1 MILASGATIRPVDP
15 SGDLPAVRE
24 LLRACDLADVGEPDH
39 LDALVAEAW
48 RSDALRG
55 AWLAHDGHGELV
67 AYLELE
73 SGDPSSSFES
83 YCAIHPLQRE
93 SPLRRDLL
101 RFLIERAHD
110 RATGSDVVLRLS
122 GSSGE
127 AGLATDAD
135 AEGFRHARV
144 FWHMVRD
151 LDPRE
156 TPGDPP
162 EGVSI
167 RVARDPEDDRA
178 IHAVLEESFRGHFG
192 LEPMTFERFLSEFKD
207 DRYDV
212 SLVAIAE
219 EDGEPV
225 GVAASWDIDG
235 LGWVGDL
242 GVLPGVR
249 GRGIGV
255 ALLRTS
261 FSLLADRGLTRVRL
275 NVDSGN
281 ETGAT
286 RLYER
291 VGLRV
296 HRAFDVYEMR
306 LPSG

>member
-1 MILASGATIRPVDP
+1 MILPNGARVRPVDP

-24 LLRACDLADVGEPDH
+24 LVRACDLEDVGEPDH

-55 AWLAHDGHGELV
+55 AWLGHDDHGELV
-67 AYLELE
+67 AYLQLE

-83 YCAIHPLQRE
+83 YCAIHPRHRE
-93 SPLRRDLL
+93 GPLRHDAL
-101 RFLIERAHD
+101 RFLIERARD
-110 RATGSDVVLRLS
+110 RAIGPDVVLRLS

-135 AEGFRHARV
+135 AAGFRHVRV

-178 IHAVLEESFRGHFG
+178 IYAVLEESFRGHFG
-192 LEPMTFERFLSEFKD
+192 LESTTFERFLSEFKD
-207 DRYDV
+207 DRYDA

-219 EDGEPV
+219 RDGEPV

-242 GVLPGVR
+242 GVLPQVR

-255 ALLRTS
+255 ALLRTA
-261 FSLLADRGLTRVRL
+261 FSLLAERGLTRGRL

-291 VGLRV
+291 VGMTV
-296 HRAFDVYEMR
+296 HRAFDVYEMP